1 MSEPQR
7 DPLDELREYIANQA
21 DHIKVLSP
29 GMAMFDD
36 DLDRLADAWESE
48 REDYEAKLESMTKD
62 RDEWRSTYENV
73 SPDVM
78 QTVDELQAKLDAAES
93 DNSVL
98 RTECTER
105 EKLQAEV
112 DELRE
117 ELDARTAERDGL
129 QSFLC
134 ASIPMPVDL
143 DGVLWTGEE
152 ETFIGWDGNEH
163 ELGSLSYANGAWKI
177 EDADSHSCFK
187 PEKCLHVSPKST
199 GRETLADVHAS
210 VETPVCEYFGRR
222 AFEVKC
228 KDCPEGDIWECSAKK
243 VHDEIDRAYECGRRD
258 VMDANGTA
266 SIGNGTCP
274 DGEPF

>member
-1 MSEPQR
+1 MSKNE
-7 DPLDELREYIANQA
+7 DPLDELREYTWINNETRGGWHA
-21 DHIKVLSP
+21 
-29 GMAMFDD
+29 
-36 DLDRLADAWESE
+36 RLADAWQAE
-48 REDYEAKLESMTKD
+48 RTKHDNEMRHILVMLETCEDHLKGMKD
-62 RDEWRSTYENV
+62 YIQANYDDTDDALAYST
-73 SPDVM
+73 S
-78 QTVDELQAKLDAAES
+78 
-93 DNSVL
+93 
-98 RTECTER
+98 RTER

-210 VETPVCEYFGRR
+210 VKTPVCEYFGRE
-222 AFEVKC
+222 AFEFKC
-228 KDCPEGDIWECSAKK
+228 KDCLEGDIWECPAKK
-243 VHDEIDRAYECGRRD
+243 
-258 VMDANGTA
+258 GT
-266 SIGNGTCP
+266 
-274 DGEPF
+274 